1 MQRLIIQIAII
12 SCASV
17 ISKAYSQKTLIIEII
32 EKENHIEVIAKNDW
46 HNQSFIIDDSDK
58 LFSTCIDVDY
68 IVSRRDKGNLE
79 IINRLNSKINYLSQ
93 KLINPI
99 MLLIDSSEI
108 INIILFCARIVKNFF
123 VLILGVPKFLFF
135 VCPQKAQ

>member
-99 MLLIDSSEI
+99 MLLIDSSVVFYDVTTIYFEAEKEDE
-108 INIILFCARIVKNFF
+108 LRITGFSKDGSNS
-123 VLILGVPKFLFF
+123 K
-135 VCPQKAQ
+135 K